1 MSRGLVV
8 AAPDAGSDTRLDAAW
23 KALASERFR
32 SLLAIPLGADGT
44 AVVFFAHDRSFTD
57 DDLVLAGH
65 LADAAKGALE
75 RGRLFERERSARRL
89 SQQLARIGTFLV
101 TELDPRRVVA
111 EVAAGR
117 LSCSAPTRPRSGWSR
132 KAIWSSGRRVGR
144 GLGEQVGSRSPLA
157 SGLAGEV
164 AQFRSPLRVPDVR
177 LRYAS
182 DPDPL
187 VATVR
192 RLSRRPLNGA
202 EGALLG
208 ILSVYSRGVREWRD
222 DEVEALVALAAN
234 ASTALSTAELYQ
246 RVAMEKERS
255 ETILAHVADG
265 IVAVDRD
272 GKVVLW
278 NEAASRI
285 TGVERGD
292 VLGRDPAEVL
302 KRPLADPGS
311 EEGGRASSPSR
322 AAARRCGSR

>member
-1 MSRGLVV
+1 MTTYG
-8 AAPDAGSDTRLDAAW
+8 AY
-23 KALASERFR
+23 
-32 SLLAIPLGADGT
+32 LG
-44 AVVFFAHDRSFTD
+44 V
-57 DDLVLAGH
+57 
-65 LADAAKGALE
+65 
-75 RGRLFERERSARRL
+75 
-89 SQQLARIGTFLV
+89 
-101 TELDPRRVVA
+101 
-111 EVAAGR
+111 
-117 LSCSAPTRPRSGWSR
+117 
-132 KAIWSSGRRVGR
+132 
-144 GLGEQVGSRSPLA
+144 
-157 SGLAGEV
+157 
-164 AQFRSPLRVPDVR
+164 
-177 LRYAS
+177 
-182 DPDPL
+182 
-187 VATVR
+187 
-192 RLSRRPLNGA
+192 PLNGA

-311 EEGGRASSPSR
+311 EEGGTRILAIPRGGEEVWLSLSEAVMRNPTGEISGRIFTFRDHRARAAHFHLRLRRDPAPSR
-322 AAARRCGSR
+322 HQLQRRGAAHVPPVHRVGV